1 MTCADRL
8 TSDSSGQMT
17 SDEDRLT
24 SNSEVARL
32 LEEQERLVLRL
43 EDRLEDRDTRASYKS
58 GLLRSF
64 INKKN
69 GYNCIILPQI
79 LY

>member
-1 MTCADRL
+1 MSVDLTSTSSQTEQVTSTDYLTCADRL
-8 TSDSSGQMT
+8 TSDSGGQMN

-43 EDRLEDRDTRASYKS
+43 EDRLEDRDACVSYNS
-58 GLLRSF
+58 EF
-64 INKKN
+64 
-69 GYNCIILPQI
+69 
-79 LY
+79 